1 MVLKLSNNA
10 TTTTAVAIG
19 TGDTSVTVATD
30 TGALF
35 PIMGAGDY
43 FYATMQTVT
52 NAYEIVRVTARVNDT
67 MTIVRAQEGT
77 LAIPIPA
84 NSRFEIRV
92 TVQNIA
98 SVLEDLNY
106 LLL

>member
-1 MVLKLSNNA
+1 MVLKLKNNA
-10 TTTTAVAIG
+10 TTTTAAAIG
-19 TGDTSVTVATD
+19 SGDLTVTVTSG
-30 TGALF
+30 TGILF
-35 PIMGAGDY
+35 PILGATDY
-43 FYATMQTVT
+43 FYATMQTVS
-52 NAYEIVRVTARVNDT
+52 NAYEIVKVTARVGDT

-77 LAIPIPA
+77 SAIPIPA

-92 TVQNIA
+92 TAQNIA